1 MNFLEAGLD
10 GGVMN
15 SVATLF
21 KAALTA
27 FLLTALGA
35 CASQPSNPNNVCLMF
50 EDRRAWYKAAEQS
63 ERRWGV
69 PVHVSM
75 AFIYQES
82 AYQARVR
89 PDRTRILWV
98 VPWRRPSSAYGYA
111 QALDATWAEYQRET
125 GNRFA
130 RRSNFTDAIDF
141 IGWYN
146 RNSYRRNGIA
156 RDDAYNLYLA
166 YHEGNA
172 GFARRSYAGNDTL
185 LATANRV
192 QQNADRYKSQFAQ
205 CEEALGRNWFQRLFS

>member
-1 MNFLEAGLD
+1 MSSVEALLKP
-10 GGVMN
+10 
-15 SVATLF
+15 SVCRPVLL

-27 FLLTALGA
+27 LLLTTLSA
-35 CASQPSNPNNVCLMF
+35 CAGQPNNPNNVCHMF

-63 ERRWGV
+63 ERHWGV

-89 PDRTRILWV
+89 PDRTRLLWV

-146 RNSYRRNGIA
+146 RNSYRRNSIA

-172 GFARRSYAGNDTL
+172 GYARRSYAGNETL

-192 QQNADRYKSQFAQ
+192 QQNADRYRAQFAQ